1 MDKIKLPPLNQLRVF
16 ESAARHLSFKAA
28 AEELC
33 VTAPAIS
40 HQLKQLEEYLA
51 VKLFT
56 RLNRQVRLTKEGKA
70 YADQI
75 TKAFQLFESATTQL
89 LNGADRPQFVIN
101 CLPSFSSLL
110 MVPNIHE
117 FQSLYPDV
125 NLQLVSDTSRASFEN
140 NDVDVAI
147 RHQLGHEP
155 ELEYVYLSTVSIS
168 PICSPSFFKAH
179 PELADSDLSQSRL
192 IHVTVGPDN
201 WDIWLSQWGIERP
214 TDELS
219 LNSFHASLEATKN
232 SVGVAMGYVPL
243 VRKLVNRDEL
253 VMPMADK
260 ISHTGK
266 MYLVSKKS
274 NVDKDIFQAFQIWMV
289 DLMSREWP
297 DK

>member
-56 RLNRQVRLTKEGKA
+56 RLNREVQLTKEGKA
-70 YADQI
+70 YANQI
-75 TKAFQLFESATTQL
+75 TKAFQLLENATTQL
-89 LNGADRPQFVIN
+89 LHGVDRPQFVIN

-117 FQSLYPDV
+117 FQSLYPNV
-125 NLQLVSDTSRASFEN
+125 NLQLVSDTSRASFDN

-232 SVGVAMGYVPL
+232 NVGVAMGYVPL

-253 VMPMADK
+253 VMPMTDK
-260 ISHTGK
+260 VSHTGK
-266 MYLVSKKS
+266 MYLVFKKA
-274 NVDKDIFQAFQIWMV
+274 NVDKEIFQAFQIWMV
-289 DLMSREWP
+289 DLMAREWP

>member
-40 HQLKQLEEYLA
+40 HQLKQLEEHLA

-56 RLNRQVRLTKEGKA
+56 RLNREVQLTKEGKA

-75 TKAFQLFESATTQL
+75 TKAFQLLENATTQL

-125 NLQLVSDTSRASFEN
+125 NLQLVSDTSRASFDN

-179 PELADSDLSQSRL
+179 PELANSDLSQSRL

-232 SVGVAMGYVPL
+232 NVGVAMGYVPL

-260 ISHTGK
+260 VSHTGK
-266 MYLVSKKS
+266 MYLVFKKA
-274 NVDKDIFQAFQIWMV
+274 NVDKEIFQAFQIWMV
-289 DLMSREWP
+289 DLMAREWP